1 LSVIEKNVHKVI
13 NIAYNN
19 ENMKWIHR
27 ELQICVFLKTVLYD
41 FNGRRPRPLHPVNI
55 YSQSAIADLHG
66 LQFQYL

>member
-1 LSVIEKNVHKVI
+1 VF
-13 NIAYNN
+13 
-19 ENMKWIHR
+19 
-27 ELQICVFLKTVLYD
+27 FLKTVLYD